1 MRCSLLACVLLACG
15 DDDVAK
21 PQTDAS
27 LPDTSLPDTSLVPD
41 TSDAYVDAGP
51 EKVVWAHTA
60 SKLFRFDPDSRAL
73 TLVGT
78 FSCAADLVLNIA
90 VNADQQ
96 IYGVTSQGLV
106 TIDRKTAACFPIASG
121 VYPHALAFVP
131 KGTFDPDKETLVG
144 YRFAQYVRINETT
157 GEQTPV
163 GSMNPNI
170 TNLYFSVSGDLFAL
184 GDGHLFV
191 TVTNGSKGDQ
201 IVEANP
207 KSGKVLS
214 VVGDTNALSLLGFAQ
229 WAGTGYV
236 FGADG
241 HAYAVDLKDA
251 GLSQVYP
258 PLDGGADAE
267 MLSFTGAGVT
277 TRAPISIDP

>member
-1 MRCSLLACVLLACG
+1 M
-15 DDDVAK
+15 
-21 PQTDAS
+21 S
-27 LPDTSLPDTSLVPD
+27 LPDTSPLPDT
-41 TSDAYVDAGP
+41 TDAYVDAGP
-51 EKVVWAHTA
+51 AKVVWAHTA
-60 SKLFRFDPDSRAL
+60 SKLFRFDPDSRVL

-78 FSCAADLVLNIA
+78 FSCAVDLVLNIA
-90 VNADQQ
+90 VNADDQ

-106 TIDRKTAACFPIASG
+106 AIDSKTAACFPIASG
-121 VYPHALAFVP
+121 VYPHALTFVP
-131 KGTFDPDKETLVG
+131 KGTFDPDKEALVG

-157 GEQTPV
+157 GAQTPI

-170 TNLYFSVSGDLFAL
+170 TTQFFSVSGDLFAL

-207 KSGKVLS
+207 KSGKILS
-214 VVGDTNALSLLGFAQ
+214 IVGDTNALALLGFAQ
-229 WAGTGYV
+229 WAGTGYA
-236 FGADG
+236 FSADG
-241 HAYAVDLKDA
+241 FAYAVNLQDA

-258 PLDGGADAE
+258 PLDSGPDAE
-267 MLSFTGAGVT
+267 VLSFTGAGVT